1 MLGER
6 GKRRGRTGAGE
17 GEGRRGINFGG
28 GEYREG
34 VEGGKEIKKSREKK
48 GLKNR
53 RYLLFEEKE

>member
-6 GKRRGRTGAGE
+6 GKRRGRTGD
-17 GEGRRGINFGG
+17 GEGRRGIIFGG

-53 RYLLFEEKE
+53 RYLLLEEKE